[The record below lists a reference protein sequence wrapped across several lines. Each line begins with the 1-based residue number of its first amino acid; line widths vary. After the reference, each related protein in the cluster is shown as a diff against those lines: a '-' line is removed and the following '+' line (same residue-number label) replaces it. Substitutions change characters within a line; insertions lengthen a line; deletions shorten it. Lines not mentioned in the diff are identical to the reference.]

1 MNGNEHGR
9 AIELVTRRD
18 VEGIAD
24 ADAQWLEMH
33 LQECEE
39 CAGFDRA
46 LSGAAQAV
54 RSVTVLAS
62 AGLVESTRARVHLRA
77 EQLREQR
84 SRMALIAVSF
94 CLGVLTSTL
103 TAWLWWKS
111 GAWIAQKLGL
121 PSGIVEPGVLLF
133 WLLPAVAIALVMVI
147 VPPAHFE
154 GSLMQRFMREQSRG
168 MQ

>member
-33 LQECEE
+33 FQECEE

-168 MQ
+168 T

>member
-46 LSGAAQAV
+46 LSGAAHAV
-54 RSVTVLAS
+54 RSVTVMAS
-62 AGLVESTRARVHLRA
+62 ASLVESTRSRVHLRA

-121 PSGIVEPGVLLF
+121 ASGIVEPGVLLF

-154 GSLMQRFMREQSRG
+154 GSLMQRFMREQSKG

>member
-1 MNGNEHGR
+1 
-9 AIELVTRRD
+9 
-18 VEGIAD
+18 
-24 ADAQWLEMH
+24 
-33 LQECEE
+33 
-39 CAGFDRA
+39 
-46 LSGAAQAV
+46 
-54 RSVTVLAS
+54 
-62 AGLVESTRARVHLRA
+62 
-77 EQLREQR
+77 
-84 SRMALIAVSF
+84 VSF